1 MWFEWKVALR
11 FLSYGRMQTALI
23 IIAIAVGTS
32 VQLFLS
38 ILISGLQTDLI
49 QKTVGSVP
57 HITAESQQT
66 GFAAPDLSGAG
77 DFRAAYPVN
86 SDQRQLPIY
95 NWQEIMDQVRG
106 MPEVSEVS
114 AVING
119 SGYINYGEKA
129 LPVSIKGIEP
139 GEADGIY
146 QLRRK
151 IVQGQALLSGNQI
164 LIGLDLAKDLN
175 RQLGDTVQLTTSSG
189 TSDLFT
195 ISGIFDFQSQVL
207 NKGWVFSSRNRAE
220 SLYSLNGG
228 VSEIDIKVKDVF
240 AAADVSRSLASRF
253 PALNWLS
260 WQENNA
266 SLLSALQSQ
275 SSSSSVIQFFVLV
288 AVTLGIASVLAVSA
302 VQKSRQIGIM
312 KALGAL
318 TGSVSRIFLIQ
329 GALLGLIGAVFGSVL
344 GIGILKAFS
353 YLTSRSSGQQ
363 LFLLELK
370 PATFAT
376 AILIAMVAGT
386 LAAYF
391 PARRSASLNPIEVIR
406 NG

>member
-11 FLSYGRMQTALI
+11 FLTFGRVQTALI
-23 IIAIAVGTS
+23 IIAIAVGTA

-57 HITAESQQT
+57 HITASSQLT
-66 GFAAPDLSGAG
+66 GFAAPVLSG
-77 DFRAAYPVN
+77 DTFQAAYPVN
-86 SDQRQLPIY
+86 SDQRQIPIY
-95 NWQEIMDQVRG
+95 NWQEIAAQIQA
-106 MPEVSEVS
+106 MPEVSAVS

-119 SGYINYGEKA
+119 SGYLNYADKA
-129 LPVSIKGIEP
+129 LPVVIKGIVP
-139 GEADGIY
+139 AEADGIY
-146 QLRRK
+146 QLHRK
-151 IVQGQALLSGNQI
+151 IVQGQDRLAGNQI

-175 RQLGDTVQLTTSSG
+175 RQLGDTVLLTTSSG

-195 ISGIFDFQSQVL
+195 IGGIFDFQSQAL
-207 NKGWVFSSRNRAE
+207 NKSWVFAARQRAE
-220 SLYSLNGG
+220 SLFALNGG
-228 VSEIDIKVKDVF
+228 VSEIDIQVKDVF
-240 AAADVSRSLASRF
+240 AAADISRSLAGRF
-253 PALNWLS
+253 PDLSWLS
-260 WQENNA
+260 WQESNA
-266 SLLSALQSQ
+266 TLLSALQSQ
-275 SSSSSVIQFFVLV
+275 SSSSQVIQFFVLV

-302 VQKSRQIGIM
+302 VQKSKQIGIM
-312 KALGAL
+312 KALGVL

-329 GALLGLIGAVFGSVL
+329 GAILGLIGALFGSAL

-353 YLTSRSSGQQ
+353 YLTSRASGQP
-363 LFLLELK
+363 LFLLQLK
-370 PATFAT
+370 PATFAS
-376 AILIAMVAGT
+376 AILVATLAGT